1 MRRELIFDSMLRYVV
16 ELRKMWQYFLQDGML
31 RLVVKAMGL
40 YMVDWF
46 VMKTWVVVTGHIWD
60 GMLWWSM
67 VRL

>member
-1 MRRELIFDSMLRYVV
+1 
-16 ELRKMWQYFLQDGML
+16 ML

-60 GMLWWSM
+60 GLLWWSM